1 MEQLGQLLDHQ
12 EERDVLTVPHGRPQR
27 GVSLIELAIGLAI
40 FGVLLSLALPNF
52 TAFLRNTEIKNAAE
66 TTLTGITLARTEAV
80 RRNAGVRFQ
89 LMSSLTSA
97 CALSTNTLNW
107 VVSQDS
113 AAGLCDV
120 APSDTT
126 APRIVQSKS
135 SLEGTRN
142 VVVATTGGSTII
154 FNALG
159 RVSTAGITQIDLSNP
174 VGGSCEHLVSGG
186 AMRCLRVLI
195 STGGQIKLC
204 DPQVPVA
211 TPQVDPREC
220 Q

>member
-1 MEQLGQLLDHQ
+1 MLK
-12 EERDVLTVPHGRPQR
+12 VPNRREQR
-27 GVSLIELAIGLAI
+27 GVSLIELAIGLSI
-40 FGVLLSLALPNF
+40 MGILVTLALPNF
-52 TAFLRNTEIKNAAE
+52 TSFLRNTEIKNAAE
-66 TTLTGITLARTEAV
+66 TTIAGITLARTEAV
-80 RRNAGVRFQ
+80 RRNVSVRFQ
-89 LMSSLTSA
+89 LVSDLTSS
-97 CALSTNTLNW
+97 CALSASALNW

-113 AAGLCDV
+113 AAGLCNV

-126 APRIVQSKS
+126 APRTIQSKS
-135 SLEGTRN
+135 SQEGTRN
-142 VVVATTGGSTII
+142 VVISATGGSAIV
-154 FNALG
+154 FNSLG

-174 VGGSCEHLVSGG
+174 TGGSCEHVVSGG
-186 AMRCLRVLI
+186 AMRCLRVRV